1 MHVRALQIQSRYTNR
16 SKSRS
21 GIRLLSG
28 SGVSFSFFKLV
39 FVRECYLHKTT
50 LINLWCCWFD
60 EQILLWT
67 LVLFAGTT
75 SWNFVSKP
83 DYLFIVW
90 INWIYVYLLGLIN
103 FWLMVNIL
111 TCYCCCRHRVSSE
124 SSQRY
129 QPGLHGCLG
138 YNTYEQKPYA

>member
-1 MHVRALQIQSRYTNR
+1 MHVRALQIQTRNTNR

-39 FVRECYLHKTT
+39 SVRECYLHKT
-50 LINLWCCWFD
+50 LINLDAVDLTSRYRCGHLCYLQ
-60 EQILLWT
+60 EPHHGT
-67 LVLFAGTT
+67 L
-75 SWNFVSKP
+75 
-83 DYLFIVW
+83 
-90 INWIYVYLLGLIN
+90 
-103 FWLMVNIL
+103 
-111 TCYCCCRHRVSSE
+111 HRVSSE

-138 YNTYEQKPYA
+138 FVQSRLSLPLHQPMAQDSPSITVCGNTKSMGSRVLQEATSGAAAVGSISH